1 MANPLA
7 NVKLQSTL
15 LNAGHALAQKLNISW
30 EHLISLALKDFI
42 RRHRASTQL
51 VEKLNAAYADSLD
64 DEEKILLHQMRPTH
78 RHLVEGEW

>member
-15 LNAGHALAQKLNISW
+15 LNAGQSLAQKLNISW
-30 EHLISLALKDFI
+30 ERLISLALKDFI
-42 RRHRASTQL
+42 RRHQASDRL

-64 DEEKILLHQMRPTH
+64 DEKGKTY
-78 RHLVEGEW
+78 